1 MPAAGRQTWWVQA
14 DMAVIQYRQAL
25 NQALREEMARDDR
38 VFLIGE
44 EVAEYQGAYKV
55 SEGLLQQFG
64 PKRVVDTPISEEA
77 IAGAGVGAAMVGL
90 RPVVEMMTVN
100 FALLAMDQIVNH
112 AAKLRFMSGGQLKL
126 AMVIRAP
133 QGAGMQ
139 LGAQHSQNLEAWF
152 VHVPGLKV
160 VGPSTPYDAKG
171 LLKSAIRD
179 DNPVIFL
186 EHELLYSM
194 KGEVPEEEYLVPI
207 GQADIKREGSDVT
220 LISWLRMLHV
230 SMAAAER
237 LAGDGI
243 SAEVIDLRSLRPMDV
258 ETLVRSV
265 QKTHRA
271 VIVEE
276 GWRMCGMGAEVASQ
290 LMEHAFDF
298 LDAPVDRVT
307 AEDVPMPYAR
317 NLEKAALPDEN
328 KVIGAVQ
335 RVMGRYEDQSAYDLA
350 HEVTA
355 GAVSPLPEI
364 REQAGEEAKHAPNA

>member
-1 MPAAGRQTWWVQA
+1 
-14 DMAVIQYRQAL
+14 MAVVQYRQAL
-25 NQALREEMARDDR
+25 NQALREEMLRDDR

-77 IAGAGVGAAMVGL
+77 IAGTGIGAAMVGL

-112 AAKLRFMSGGQLKL
+112 GAKLRYMSGGQFKI
-126 AMVIRAP
+126 AMTIRAP

-160 VGPSTPYDAKG
+160 VAPGTPYDAKG
-171 LLKSAIRD
+171 LLKSSIRD

-186 EHELLYSM
+186 EHELLYSA
-194 KGEVPEEEYLVPI
+194 KGEVPEDEYLVPI
-207 GQADIKREGSDVT
+207 GRADIKREGSDVT
-220 LISWLRMLHV
+220 LISYLRMLNV
-230 SMAAAER
+230 CLSAAKTLSEQ
-237 LAGDGI
+237 GI
-243 SAEVIDLRSLRPMDV
+243 EAEVLDLRSLRPLDIDA
-258 ETLVRSV
+258 LVRSMR
-265 QKTHRA
+265 KTHRA

-276 GWRMCGMGAEVASQ
+276 DWRMCGMGAEVAAQ

-298 LDAPVDRVT
+298 LDAPVERVT
-307 AEDVPMPYAR
+307 AEDVPMPYAK
-317 NLEKAALPDEN
+317 NLERSALPDEA
-328 KVIGAVQ
+328 KVVAAVQ
-335 RVMGRYEDQSAYDLA
+335 RVMGRYEEQAAYDLA
-350 HEVTA
+350 HEIAA
-355 GAVSPLPEI
+355 GVVSAAPEL
-364 REQAGEEAKHAPNA
+364 EEEEEEVHPASAE